1 MSSAVTNGVAIA
13 ANPWLAQPARIAA
26 ITQEV
31 AGVAT
36 YHLRFVDPEVNA
48 AYRFRAGQ
56 FNMIYLPGVG
66 EVAIGVST
74 GGVSTGGI
82 RTGGVAG
89 PTPRTDAAAAEGPTW
104 DHTVRVAGQVT
115 TALSRL
121 AVGGMLGLRGPYGSV
136 WPLDEFVGKDV
147 LLVAG
152 GTGLASLRSAIYE
165 LLNNRDRYAS
175 VRLLYGARS
184 PDTLLYAS
192 EYPAW
197 IDAGME
203 IQTTVD
209 RAAAGWTGPVGVV
222 PQLQS
227 RLRPWA
233 PERTAMICCGPE
245 VMIRFAVRAALAR
258 GLNDRQIWVSMER
271 NMQCAVGL
279 CGHCQLGPQMICK
292 TGPVVRLDA
301 IEPYLAVEG
310 L

>member
-1 MSSAVTNGVAIA
+1 MSSAVTSGVAIA

-74 GGVSTGGI
+74 GGV

-121 AVGGMLGLRGPYGSV
+121 AVGGTLGLRGPYGSV

-209 RAAAGWTGPVGVV
+209 RAVAGWTGPVGVV

>member
-1 MSSAVTNGVAIA
+1 MSSAVTSGVAIA

-74 GGVSTGGI
+74 GGV

-121 AVGGMLGLRGPYGSV
+121 GAGGTLGLRGPYGSV

-245 VMIRFAVRAALAR
+245 VMIRFAVRAALVR
-258 GLNDRQIWVSMER
+258 GLNERQIWVSMER

>member
-1 MSSAVTNGVAIA
+1 MSSAVTSGVAIA

-74 GGVSTGGI
+74 GGV

-121 AVGGMLGLRGPYGSV
+121 AVGGTLGLRGPYGSV

-197 IDAGME
+197 IDAGMV

-209 RAAAGWTGPVGVV
+209 RAVAGWTGPVGVV

-258 GLNDRQIWVSMER
+258 GLNDRQIWISMER